1 MPARS
6 FALASVSTATAA
18 GFCSLLLIAWGIG
31 GPLLGALSDRW
42 QGRRPLFTAGAAVAT
57 IAWSVIFL
65 VPGLPL
71 PLLAALLALAG
82 AAAGV
87 IMIGYAYAKESAPA
101 ALAGTTGGVTN
112 MGNMIGGMVM
122 QPAVGWVLDRTW
134 AGTLADGA
142 PVYAFAAY
150 RAGFA
155 LMLAWLAVAVVLAAL
170 TRETHCRQAGHAA

>member
-1 MPARS
+1 L
-6 FALASVSTATAA
+6 F
-18 GFCSLLLIAWGIG
+18 IG
-31 GPLLGALSDRW
+31 G
-42 QGRRPLFTAGAAVAT
+42 TAVAT
-57 IAWSVIFL
+57 LAWGVIFL
-65 VPGLPL
+65 VPGLSL
-71 PLLAALLALAG
+71 PLLAALLTLAG

-112 MGNMIGGMVM
+112 MGNMVGGMVM

-170 TRETHCRQAGHAA
+170 TRETHCRQAGRVA